1 MPRLMHTR
9 RGCRSAGNCV
19 SAKHLGGS
27 QGNGVEVADLSLQT
41 VNWNLFV
48 ARVPIRSHRD

>member
-1 MPRLMHTR
+1 MQRLYKR
-9 RGCRSAGNCV
+9 RGCRQRATASAV
-19 SAKHLGGS
+19 KRLGGS